1 MTTTSESTVPALDP
15 RRVELRRLRSLAT
28 GLLLVMLAGFVL
40 SHAMGLRGGW
50 AWLAAFCEAATV
62 GALADWFAVVALFR
76 RPLGLPIPHTAI
88 LPRGKDRLADGL
100 AAFVRD
106 HFLAPEALLEKLHAF
121 DPAGRLG
128 QWLSQPTQSK
138 MLADM
143 ARGWLLQALDLLDE
157 AAVRRAIQRFVVE
170 RLQSWNVAASAG
182 EVLSLLTADGRHQR
196 LLDEGL
202 QRLGQWLDNEAVKAR
217 VSALIVRYARREWPK
232 LIETVNWVKP
242 IDEIGDSLADRL
254 ARAALDEMQQVLV
267 TPDHPLRQDY
277 ERWVE
282 DYIRRLREDPELA
295 ARIDTLKQRA
305 IAHPALQDY
314 VQDLWSRIQQALRR
328 DLERDDSAV
337 ARHLEQS
344 LQSLGQSLSRDPA
357 LRDAL
362 NTHMLDAAGRLS
374 TRLRSSVTEHIAST
388 MKGWDERHLVEQ
400 LELGVGRD
408 LQYIR
413 FNGTLV
419 GGLIG
424 LVLHAISVWLPT

>member
-1 MTTTSESTVPALDP
+1 MSISAPLPDP
-15 RRVELRRLRSLAT
+15 RRADLRRMRALAT
-28 GLLLVMLAGFVL
+28 GLLLLMLCGFVL
-40 SHAMGLRGGW
+40 SHLMGQRGGW

-106 HFLAPEALLEKLHAF
+106 HFLAPENLLEKLRAF
-121 DPAGRLG
+121 DPATRLA
-128 QWLSQPTQSK
+128 QWLAQPAQAR
-138 MLADM
+138 MLAGM
-143 ARGWLLQALDLLDE
+143 ARGWLVQALDLLDE

-170 RLQSWNVAASAG
+170 RLRQWNAAATASD
-182 EVLSLLTADGRHQR
+182 VLGLLTADGRHQQ

-202 QRLGQWLDNEAVKAR
+202 QRLGRWLDDEAVKAR

-232 LIETVNWVKP
+232 LMDTVDWVKP
-242 IDEIGDSLADRL
+242 VEEIGDSLAQRL
-254 ARAALDEMQQVLV
+254 ARAALEEMQQVLT
-267 TPDHPLRQDY
+267 TPEHPLRQDY
-277 ERWVE
+277 ERWLQQ
-282 DYIRRLREDPELA
+282 YIVRLREDPALA
-295 ARIDTLKQRA
+295 ARLEQLKQQA
-305 IAHPALQDY
+305 IDHPALQDY
-314 VQDLWSRIQQALRR
+314 IQGLWARIHAALRR
-328 DLERDDSAV
+328 DLEQEDSAI

-344 LQSLGQSLSRDPA
+344 LQGLGQALARDPA
-357 LRDAL
+357 LREAL
-362 NTHMLDAAGRLS
+362 NTHMLDAADRLT

-424 LVLHAISVWLPT
+424 LILHALSIWLPSGGL